1 MTVPSDE
8 RDEEF
13 TDGSQTGQNPAE
25 NGGNAA
31 NDDPGESEV
40 FGQDGREETA
50 QLDLGDEETALPW
63 LEGDDEEEYEESNS
77 GQMIA
82 LLLLGVLA
90 LGLVVGGVWWMSRG
104 PDEDVV
110 ADGSTI
116 KAPATPYKE
125 KPESPEGKTFEGTG
139 DTSFA
144 VSQGE
149 ERPAQLGEP
158 TSAPKP
164 GFTAIENGAAGKDS
178 GKTGVP
184 AKKPEVESVK
194 GVGVQVAAYSKRSQA
209 ETGWNT
215 LTSQYEA
222 LSGLKHRVVEGQADI
237 GTVYRLQAV
246 TKDVAEAKA
255 LCKQLRD
262 AGLNCQVK
270 N

>member
-13 TDGSQTGQNPAE
+13 TNGSQDGQNPAE

-31 NDDPGESEV
+31 NDDPGDSEV
-40 FGQDGREETA
+40 FGHDGPEETA

-63 LEGDDEEEYEESNS
+63 LEGDDEEEYEDSNS

-82 LLLLGVLA
+82 LLLLGLLA

-104 PDEDVV
+104 PDQDVV

-116 KAPATPYKE
+116 KAPETPYKE
-125 KPESPEGKTFEGTG
+125 KPENPEGKTFEGTG

-164 GFTAIENGAAGKDS
+164 GFTAIEKGAAGKDS
-178 GKTGVP
+178 GETT
-184 AKKPEVESVK
+184 KPDAESVK
-194 GVGVQVAAYSKRSQA
+194 GVGVQVAAYSKRDQA

-215 LTSQYEA
+215 LTRQYEA

-246 TKDVAEAKA
+246 TDNVAEAKA
-255 LCKQLRD
+255 LCSRLRE